1 MTTPAAD
8 AAGSH
13 PPEAELRDKLPLRYW
28 TPAGWA
34 RAVLAEPLALLNDHA
49 FLEKKAAA
57 NALAL
62 LHRWPDPAPPQRWVE
77 QLTAIARDEVEHL
90 AIVTRLIARRG
101 GQLEKFHRNAYAG
114 DLRQL
119 VRLGSGPHE
128 IMDRLMVSALIE
140 ARSCERFALL
150 AAVSQDDELARLYRG
165 LYRSEHGHYH
175 VFIELARQLPGVG
188 SAEVDTRWAEV
199 LTAEAAII
207 ALQAPGPRMH
217 SGPPIENRR

>member
-1 MTTPAAD
+1 MTTPAMASAESGRPD
-8 AAGSH
+8 
-13 PPEAELRDKLPLRYW
+13 AELRDKLPLRYW
-28 TPAGWA
+28 TPASWA
-34 RAVLAEPLALLNDHA
+34 RAVLAAPLALLNDHA

-57 NALAL
+57 NALTL

-101 GQLEKFHRNAYAG
+101 GQLEKFHRNVYAG

-119 VRLGSGPHE
+119 VRLGLGARE

-150 AAVSQDDELARLYRG
+150 AAAAEEAELARLYGG
-165 LYRSEHGHYH
+165 LWRSEHGHYH
-175 VFIELARQLPGVG
+175 VFIELARQLPGLAD
-188 SAEVDTRWAEV
+188 AEVETRWAEMLAV
-199 LTAEAAII
+199 EAEII
-207 ALQAPGPRMH
+207 ARQPSGPRMH
-217 SGPPIENRR
+217 SGLAEVTPG